1 MKNKYIIVMLIDHE
15 SVTEK
20 IIIKSIKFIKKS
32 KCKILFV
39 GDINCFKILKKKII
53 VTNQLDNNFLNKKF
67 FFYNVSSKKLSNFKY
82 INKLTTIAIQLLKKN
97 IGKVI
102 INMPINKKKY
112 FKNKFDGFTEFFSNK
127 MKGRYKENMLLY
139 NEKLSVL
146 PLTTHIKIKDIA
158 KSINSKK
165 ITKSVENIFYFYNQ
179 ILKKKINVKILGLN
193 PHSGIDFSNNTE
205 EKDIIEPAVIKLRR
219 KFKRIEGPLSP
230 DTAFINNKIKN
241 TCFLGMYHDQVLTV
255 FKNLFKFEA
264 ANITIGL
271 KYLRLS
277 PDHGTGKKLIKSRT
291 NNINN
296 RSFLYCLKFCEKY
309 IKS

>member
-1 MKNKYIIVMLIDHE
+1 MLIDHE
-15 SVTEK
+15 SISEK

-39 GDINCFKILKKKII
+39 GDINYFKILKKKFFIA
-53 VTNQLDNNFLNKKF
+53 NQLNNIFLKKKI
-67 FFYNVSSKKLSNFKY
+67 FFYNISSKKLSNFKY
-82 INKLTTIAIQLLKKN
+82 INKLTTIAIDLLDKN

-112 FKNKFDGFTEFFSNK
+112 FKTRFDGFTEFFSNK
-127 MKGRYKENMLLY
+127 MKGRNKENMLLY
-139 NEKLSVL
+139 NEKISVL

-165 ITKSVENIFYFYNQ
+165 ITNSIENIFYFYNR
-179 ILKKKINVKILGLN
+179 ILKKKIDVKILGLN

-205 EKDIIEPAVIKLRR
+205 EKKIIEPTVTKLRR
-219 KFKRIEGPLSP
+219 KFKKIEGPISP
-230 DTAFINNKIKN
+230 DTAFINNKINN

-277 PDHGTGKKLIKSRT
+277 PDHGTGKNLIKSRI

-296 RSFLYCLKFCEKY
+296 KSFLYCLKFCEKY